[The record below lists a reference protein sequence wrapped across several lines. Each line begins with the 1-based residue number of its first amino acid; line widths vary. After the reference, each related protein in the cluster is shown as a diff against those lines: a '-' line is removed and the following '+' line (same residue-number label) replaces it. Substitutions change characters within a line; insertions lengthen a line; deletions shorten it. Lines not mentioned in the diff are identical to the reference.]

1 VVDICT
7 KIFVVEV
14 ADGQRYRGCGGGL
27 DTKDPPGTADDQRYK
42 GCGGGLDTKE
52 PPVPAATSGEI
63 FEKDGGGIGKLKT
76 L

>member
-1 VVDICT
+1 LRYIG
-7 KIFVVEV
+7 
-14 ADGQRYRGCGGGL
+14 ADHQRYRGCVGGL
-27 DTKDPPGTADDQRYK
+27 DTTKDPPGTADDQRYK

>member
-1 VVDICT
+1 LLY
-7 KIFVVEV
+7 K
-14 ADGQRYRGCGGGL
+14 G
-27 DTKDPPGTADDQRYK
+27 ADDQRYK

-52 PPVPAATSGEI
+52 PPGPAATSGEI